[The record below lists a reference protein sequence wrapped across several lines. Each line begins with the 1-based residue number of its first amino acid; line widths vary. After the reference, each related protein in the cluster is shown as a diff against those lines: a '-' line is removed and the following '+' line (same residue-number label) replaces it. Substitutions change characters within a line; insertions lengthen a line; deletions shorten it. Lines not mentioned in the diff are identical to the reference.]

1 MGALCKLRSS
11 KLGKGTQQTSVLLK
25 RHSITAHGAI
35 AKRDSANT
43 PKRWKLRRPH
53 NVWRGKHAATS
64 VRRSIPVDA
73 SRHVRTAGATSDVD
87 RFLVN
92 LEVKANA
99 SVAKVYGAL
108 IGQVGSWWNPEH
120 TYSHD
125 AKNLSIDPRPD
136 GCFCEKLPNGGGVE
150 HLRVVYVAPREVLR
164 LSGGL
169 GPLQASG
176 VAGSMTW
183 KLTGDRDQTRIQL
196 SYSVGGFVV
205 GGFDRIA
212 PAVESRP

>member
-1 MGALCKLRSS
+1 MFGAGNTRRHL
-11 KLGKGTQQTSVLLK
+11 LGAVSLLMLAGTSARPAPQVTS
-25 RHSITAHGAI
+25 TG
-35 AKRDSANT
+35 
-43 PKRWKLRRPH
+43 
-53 NVWRGKHAATS
+53 
-64 VRRSIPVDA
+64 
-73 SRHVRTAGATSDVD
+73 
-87 RFLVN
+87 FLVN

-99 SVAKVYGAL
+99 SVAKVYRAL
-108 IGQVGSWWNPEH
+108 IGQVGSWWDPEH

-125 AKNLSIDPRPD
+125 AKNLSIDPRPG

-164 LSGGL
+164 FSGGL

-176 VAGSMTW
+176 IAGSMTW
-183 KLTGDRDQTRIQL
+183 KLTSDRDQTRIQL

-212 PAVESRP
+212 PAVESMLNEQLNRLKLFAETGKTTSEQ